1 VLPDLGRVDDRY
13 LRRNAWKQLRSP
25 WASCTGYWRYAD
37 RCTTCLSCS
46 TTLARPGSGADGD
59 VTAAIVALIAFRTPR
74 KTLAVASGKGV
85 WDAIFILY
93 VIWPVLLLYQVTKQA
108 RAYDALRQGIARF
121 SPNEPFIILA
131 LSWVFASFLQ
141 GIAGFG
147 APVAVVVPLAYR
159 HRRQTSLRWP
169 WGSPRMQAGRQ

>member
-1 VLPDLGRVDDRY
+1 
-13 LRRNAWKQLRSP
+13 
-25 WASCTGYWRYAD
+25 
-37 RCTTCLSCS
+37 
-46 TTLARPGSGADGD
+46 
-59 VTAAIVALIAFRTPR
+59 
-74 KTLAVASGKGV
+74 V

-147 APVAVVVPLAYR
+147 APVAVVVPLLIAIGVKPVCGGHGG
-159 HRRQTSLRWP
+159 HRACRPGVSSFSKPLL
-169 WGSPRMQAGRQ
+169 